1 MTITLL
7 HMTAFMRI
15 LIGKEAVQMYETIQ
29 EVIHKPYQNNEEL
42 PPNQIAKGYDE
53 VLAMTPND
61 AYGPHNDNEG
71 QTSPQISKGYDMTLN
86 DAYCYASTQIT
97 SKD

>member
-15 LIGKEAVQMYETIQ
+15 LIGKEAVQMYETIL
-29 EVIHKPYQNNEEL
+29 EVNNKPYQNNEEL

-61 AYGPHNDNEG
+61 AYGPHHDNDG

-86 DAYCYASTQIT
+86 DAYGYASTQIT